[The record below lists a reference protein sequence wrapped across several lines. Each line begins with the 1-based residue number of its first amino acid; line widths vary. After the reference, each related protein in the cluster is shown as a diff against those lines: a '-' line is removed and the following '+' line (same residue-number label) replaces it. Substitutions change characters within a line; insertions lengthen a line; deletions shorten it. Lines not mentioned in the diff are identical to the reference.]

1 MSVFVCVRARA
12 CAYTRVYDTH
22 AHTRA
27 RVKVLTQPEA
37 GWREMTAS
45 ARLQGIAAATLRNR
59 ALAALTCTAFDC
71 WLSSVAVAKVG
82 VPVCV
87 GVLTCMC
94 MCMCMCVCVC
104 VYVCMHACMF
114 ACLHAYVCMHVCMY
128 VCMSTFMTS
137 LVMVLTLVMVL
148 GGRHAGADRH

>member
-1 MSVFVCVRARA
+1 
-12 CAYTRVYDTH
+12 
-22 AHTRA
+22 
-27 RVKVLTQPEA
+27 
-37 GWREMTAS
+37 MTAS
-45 ARLQGIAAATLRNR
+45 ARLQGIAAATFRNR

-104 VYVCMHACMF
+104 VCMYACMHASKQACM
-114 ACLHAYVCMHVCMY
+114 CVCIYAGPQNRRGVSAHGKRFV
-128 VCMSTFMTS
+128 SRGARGP
-137 LVMVLTLVMVL
+137 VLLL
-148 GGRHAGADRH
+148 AGRQNKDD